1 MWSSEI
7 CEFVISMQL
16 QWYCASKQIQ
26 GYKIFQEKCTETEE
40 MIDIMLQN
48 VFGDKF
54 KKEKA
59 EETNML

>member
-1 MWSSEI
+1 
-7 CEFVISMQL
+7 MQL

-26 GYKIFQEKCTETEE
+26 GGYKIFQEKGTETEE

>member
-1 MWSSEI
+1 
-7 CEFVISMQL
+7 MQL